1 MILDLQKA
9 SLLKRASAFLLDAIL
24 LVVLATGFFYIIS
37 VVTGYEQHRLV
48 VAEATERISQE
59 YGVTA
64 EMTSKSYEELTEAE
78 IAAINAADKVLQSDA
93 AACRAY
99 AMVANL
105 STLIVSLGLLLAF
118 VLLEFVVPL
127 LFGNGQTLGKK
138 IFGIAVM
145 HIQGVKLG
153 HVALFTRT
161 VLGKYAVETMPL
173 ALSALYLIS
182 GLGSPVFLL
191 IGAALLLVQLI
202 VVIVSHENA
211 LLHDKMAVT
220 VTVDLASQMIFDT
233 YDQLLDYK
241 KKMHAE
247 KAASQPY

>member
-37 VVTGYEQHRLV
+37 GVTGYEQHRLI

-59 YGVTA
+59 YGVTT
-64 EMTSKSYEELTEAE
+64 EMTSKSFDKLTEDE
-78 IAAINAADKVLQSDA
+78 IAAINAADKALQEDE

-99 AMVANL
+99 VMVANL

-153 HVALFTRT
+153 HVALFVRT

-191 IGAALLLVQLI
+191 IGAALLIVQLI

-233 YDQLLDYK
+233 YDQLLEYK

-247 KAASQPY
+247 KAASQAY

>member
-37 VVTGYEQHRLV
+37 VVTGYEQHRLI

-59 YGVTA
+59 YGVTT
-64 EMTSKSYEELTEAE
+64 EMTSKSFDELTEDE
-78 IAAINAADKVLQSDA
+78 IAAINAADKALQEDE

-99 AMVANL
+99 VMVANL

-153 HVALFTRT
+153 HVALFVRT
-161 VLGKYAVETMPL
+161 VLGKYAVEAMPL

-182 GLGSPVFLL
+182 GLGSPIFLL
-191 IGAALLLVQLI
+191 IGAALLIVQLV

-220 VTVDLASQMIFDT
+220 VTVDLASQLIFDT
-233 YDQLLDYK
+233 YDQLLEYK

-247 KAASQPY
+247 KAASQTY

>member
-37 VVTGYEQHRLV
+37 VATGYEQHRLV

-233 YDQLLDYK
+233 YDQLLEYK

>member
-1 MILDLQKA
+1 
-9 SLLKRASAFLLDAIL
+9 
-24 LVVLATGFFYIIS
+24 
-37 VVTGYEQHRLV
+37 
-48 VAEATERISQE
+48 
-59 YGVTA
+59 
-64 EMTSKSYEELTEAE
+64 
-78 IAAINAADKVLQSDA
+78 
-93 AACRAY
+93 
-99 AMVANL
+99 
-105 STLIVSLGLLLAF
+105 
-118 VLLEFVVPL
+118 
-127 LFGNGQTLGKK
+127 
-138 IFGIAVM
+138 
-145 HIQGVKLG
+145 
-153 HVALFTRT
+153 
-161 VLGKYAVETMPL
+161 MPL

-233 YDQLLDYK
+233 YDQLLEYK

>member
-64 EMTSKSYEELTEAE
+64 EMTSKSYEELTEVE
-78 IAAINAADKVLQSDA
+78 IAAINAADKALQSDA

>member
-78 IAAINAADKVLQSDA
+78 IAAINAADKALQSDA

-233 YDQLLDYK
+233 YDQLLEYK

>member
-37 VVTGYEQHRLV
+37 VATGYEQHRLV

-78 IAAINAADKVLQSDA
+78 IAAINAADKALQSDA

>member
-78 IAAINAADKVLQSDA
+78 IAAINAADKALQSDA

>member
-37 VVTGYEQHRLV
+37 VVTGYEQQRLI

-59 YGVTA
+59 YGVTT
-64 EMTSKSYEELTEAE
+64 EMTSKSFDELTEDE
-78 IAAINAADKVLQSDA
+78 IAAINAADKALQEDE

-99 AMVANL
+99 VMVANL

-153 HVALFTRT
+153 HVALFVRT

-191 IGAALLLVQLI
+191 IGAALLIVQLI

-233 YDQLLDYK
+233 YDQLLEYK

-247 KAASQPY
+247 KAASQAY

>member
-37 VVTGYEQHRLV
+37 VATGYEQHRLV

-78 IAAINAADKVLQSDA
+78 IAAINAADKALQSDA

-138 IFGIAVM
+138 IFVIAVM

-233 YDQLLDYK
+233 YDQLLEYK

>member
-37 VVTGYEQHRLV
+37 VATGYEQHRLV

-78 IAAINAADKVLQSDA
+78 IAAINAADKALQSDA

-233 YDQLLDYK
+233 YDQLLEYK

>member
-78 IAAINAADKVLQSDA
+78 IAAINAADKALQSDA

-153 HVALFTRT
+153 HVALFTRS

>member
-233 YDQLLDYK
+233 YDQLLEYK

>member
-59 YGVTA
+59 YGITA
-64 EMTSKSYEELTEAE
+64 ELTRKSYEELPEAE
-78 IAAINAADKVLQSDA
+78 IAAINAADKALQSDA

>member
-37 VVTGYEQHRLV
+37 VATGYEQHRLV

-64 EMTSKSYEELTEAE
+64 EMTSKSYEELTEVE
-78 IAAINAADKVLQSDA
+78 IAAINAADKALQSDA

>member
-64 EMTSKSYEELTEAE
+64 KMTSKSYEELTEAE
-78 IAAINAADKVLQSDA
+78 ITAINAADKALQSDA

-118 VLLEFVVPL
+118 ILLEFVVPL

-233 YDQLLDYK
+233 YDQLLEYK

>member
-78 IAAINAADKVLQSDA
+78 IAAINAADKALQSDE
-93 AACRAY
+93 AACHAY
-99 AMVANL
+99 VMVANL

>member
-37 VVTGYEQHRLV
+37 VATGYEQHRLV

-78 IAAINAADKVLQSDA
+78 IAAIYAADKALQSDA

-233 YDQLLDYK
+233 YDQLLEYK